1 MVARIR
7 ILGNIFNIS
16 GQQRD
21 QIARQPKLSR
31 NAKMDTYMKEIL
43 KNCSEE
49 GIVKTRKIVE
59 SIDLSIP

>member
-7 ILGNIFNIS
+7 ILGNIFNIF

-21 QIARQPKLSR
+21 QIAQPKLSR
-31 NAKMDTYMKEIL
+31 NAKMDTSMKEIL
-43 KNCSEE
+43 KNCSKE
-49 GIVKTRKIVE
+49 GIVKTRKIGE